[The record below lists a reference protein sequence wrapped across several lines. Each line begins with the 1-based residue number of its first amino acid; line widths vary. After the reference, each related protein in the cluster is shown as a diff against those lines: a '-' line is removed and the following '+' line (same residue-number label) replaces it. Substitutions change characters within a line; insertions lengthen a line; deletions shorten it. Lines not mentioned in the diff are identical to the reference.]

1 MIGFTPYPLL
11 FRPYRAMEVGRL
23 NRNRASALS
32 YNISPFQGYQNGQI
46 NQLSTINYQLNEMYE
61 REQEESGSRNHPI
74 HHHRIGSL
82 ARLICAAGML
92 LTSQIVW
99 DV

>member
-1 MIGFTPYPLL
+1 V
-11 FRPYRAMEVGRL
+11 RH
-23 NRNRASALS
+23 
-32 YNISPFQGYQNGQI
+32 NISPRWGYQNGQI
-46 NQLSTINYQLNEMYE
+46 NQLSTINYQLNEMYG
-61 REQEESGSRNHPI
+61 RRKEESGSRDHPI

-82 ARLICAAGML
+82 ARLICTAGML

>member
-1 MIGFTPYPLL
+1 
-11 FRPYRAMEVGRL
+11 
-23 NRNRASALS
+23 
-32 YNISPFQGYQNGQI
+32 
-46 NQLSTINYQLNEMYE
+46 MYE

-82 ARLICAAGML
+82 ARLISAAGML
-92 LTSQIVW
+92 LTSPLVA